1 MTRSIRRG
9 VRAAVV
15 ASALIGILGSATA
28 AVAAAARPLFQLP
41 FACGAS
47 ITMKTY
53 AGHDDYDIDMYLYA
67 GAPVL
72 ASAAGTVTYSGWDDG
87 GGNSLRVDHGGGWET
102 LYLHMAQRPSVP
114 VGGHVNRGQQVGL
127 LGKTGASGNAY
138 HLHYEQIINGA
149 KTESYFNNVP
159 SGITIDDRQNTVV
172 MSSRNCDTPPP
183 EPAPP
188 AAAVVF
194 GDAEGSP
201 AVGRH
206 AGDRLELFP
215 LSKTG
220 GVGNIYESV
229 PNGPWSDLFGFGPD
243 LAVRQVLP
251 VNHGDGRMEVFAVG
265 ADGSVWNRFESAPNG
280 SWSGWS
286 NFAPAGS
293 ATSVFAAR
301 HYNSN
306 RLEIFAVKPDGSIW
320 NKYESRVNGPWSD
333 WNVYA
338 ATAPGRKFTSATI
351 GVHAGNRLEVF
362 AVGADGSIWNKY
374 ETSPDGPWSDWET
387 FAPVGAATH
396 LKVGRHGS
404 GRLEVFAVKA
414 DGSISNKFEPT
425 PNAPWSGWN
434 GFADAGTVSTD
445 PRALTIAAH
454 HGGRLEVFAVAPD
467 GAVRNRFEGAVDGPW
482 SDWNGFADAGHAVHI
497 NATRH
502 KDNRLEVFTT
512 AADGSISNRFESA
525 PNAPWSGWNPWLAAQ

>member
-9 VRAAVV
+9 ARAAVV
-15 ASALIGILGSATA
+15 VSALIGLLGA
-28 AVAAAARPLFQLP
+28 AAPAVAAARPLFQLP

-67 GAPVL
+67 GAPVF
-72 ASAAGTVTYSGWDDG
+72 ASAAGTVTFSGWDSG
-87 GGNSLRVDHGGGWET
+87 GGNSLRVNHGGGWET
-102 LYLHMAQRPSVP
+102 LYLHMAQAPMVP

-127 LGKTGASGNAY
+127 LGKTGASGNTY
-138 HLHYEQIINGA
+138 HLHYEQLINGS
-149 KTESYFNNVP
+149 KTESYFNGVP

-172 MSSRNCDTPPP
+172 MTSKNCDTPPA
-183 EPAPP
+183 EPTPP

-201 AVGRH
+201 AIGRH

-215 LSKTG
+215 VSRTG
-220 GVGNIYESV
+220 GVGNVYESV
-229 PNGPWSDLFGFGPD
+229 PNGHWSDLFGFGPD
-243 LAVRQVLP
+243 LPVRQALP

-265 ADGSVWNRFESAPNG
+265 ADGSVWNRFEAVGNG
-280 SWSGWS
+280 PWSGWS

-320 NKYESRVNGPWSD
+320 NKFETRMNGPWSG
-333 WNVYA
+333 WNVFA
-338 ATAPGRKFTSATI
+338 ATPGRAFTSATI
-351 GVHAGNRLEVF
+351 GVHADNRLEVF
-362 AVGADGSIWNKY
+362 AVAADGSIWNKY
-374 ETSPDGPWSDWET
+374 ETAPDGAWSDWDP
-387 FAPVGAATH
+387 FAPAGTAAY
-396 LKVGRHGS
+396 LKAGRHGS

-414 DGSISNKFEPT
+414 DGSISNKYELR

-434 GFADAGTVSTD
+434 GFAGAGTVSTD
-445 PRALTIAAH
+445 PQALNIATH
-454 HGGRLEVFAVAPD
+454 HGGRIEVFAVTPN
-467 GAVRNRFEGAVDGPW
+467 GAVLNRFESMVDGPW
-482 SDWNGFADAGHAVHI
+482 SGWNGFADPGHAVRV

-512 AADGSISNRFESA
+512 AADGSISNKYESA
-525 PNAPWSGWNPWLAAQ
+525 PNAAWSVWNPWLAAQ